1 MYRGVLAAFLAAGV
15 LATAPAFAQPA
26 QQQETVP
33 VQMSSKQVT
42 DLQQKLKQQG
52 FYNGQIDGK
61 WGPETQTAVKDFQKK
76 EDLPV
81 TGQLDPQTMQ
91 KLGIQMNEGTTG
103 SSTSGNSGSSS
114 SGSAGASQEQHQ

>member
-15 LATAPAFAQPA
+15 LAAAPAFAQPA

-33 VQMSSKQVT
+33 VQMSSKQVMN
-42 DLQQKLKQQG
+42 LQQKLKQQG
-52 FYNGQIDGK
+52 FYNGQIDGN

-91 KLGIQMNEGTTG
+91 KLGIQMNEG
-103 SSTSGNSGSSS
+103 SSGSSS
-114 SGSAGASQEQHQ
+114 SGSAGSSQQQRQ

>member
-76 EDLPV
+76 QDLPA

-91 KLGIQMNEGTTG
+91 KLGIQMNEG
-103 SSTSGNSGSSS
+103 STSGNSGSSS